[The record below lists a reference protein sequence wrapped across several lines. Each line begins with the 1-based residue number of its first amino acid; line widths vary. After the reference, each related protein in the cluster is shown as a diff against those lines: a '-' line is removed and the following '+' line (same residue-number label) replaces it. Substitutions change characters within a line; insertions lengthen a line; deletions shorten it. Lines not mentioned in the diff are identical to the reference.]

1 MKVLED
7 ESEVVINW
15 FSVNNMIFSLGKFQI
30 MILYRAESI
39 KDKYT
44 LKMNDKDFVTK
55 SLVTL
60 LGVEI

>member
-44 LKMNDKDFVTK
+44 LKMNDTDFVTK

>member
-15 FSVNNMIFSLGKFQI
+15 FSVNNMIFNLGKFQI

-44 LKMNDKDFVTK
+44 LKMNDTDFVTK